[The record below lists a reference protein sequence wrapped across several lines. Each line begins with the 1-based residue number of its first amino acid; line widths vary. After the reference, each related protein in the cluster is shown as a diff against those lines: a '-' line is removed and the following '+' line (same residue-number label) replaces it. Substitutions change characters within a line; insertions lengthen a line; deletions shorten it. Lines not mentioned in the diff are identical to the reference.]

1 MKIGYLNENS
11 ENLLDILEKF
21 NKNNVDEISYSLNDI
36 LTKINDGDYLFLMNI
51 DDLGNNAS
59 KRYSNFKKIVKNKVK
74 LYFLEEPFLNLD
86 DLDEEKRKVI
96 EYFLK
101 REKEGNPLKGRPN
114 LKLDIEDIK
123 VLILFSLNRIK
134 YTTALQKLNIKQTT
148 LYKYSKKEY
157 LNQIISELSET
168 DKQEIE
174 KFKNK
179 LK

>member
-21 NKNNVDEISYSLNDI
+21 NKSNVDEISHSLNDI
-36 LTKINDGDYLFLMNI
+36 LEKINDGDYLFLMNI
-51 DDLGNNAS
+51 NDLGNNAT
-59 KRYSNFKKIVKNKVK
+59 KRYNNFKKLVKNKIN

-86 DLDEEKRKVI
+86 ISNEEKRGII

-114 LKLDIEDIK
+114 LKLDIEEIK
-123 VLILFSLNRIK
+123 VLILFSLNKIK

-157 LNQIISELSET
+157 LNQIISELSEVE
-168 DKQEIE
+168 KQEIE